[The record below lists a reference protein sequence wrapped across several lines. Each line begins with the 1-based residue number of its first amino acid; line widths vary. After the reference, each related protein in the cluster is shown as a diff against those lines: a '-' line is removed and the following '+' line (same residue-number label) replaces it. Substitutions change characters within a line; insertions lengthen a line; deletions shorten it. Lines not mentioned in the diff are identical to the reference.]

1 MCLGWLLP
9 ELCYPWKVILWNIL
23 FVPSA
28 HAATPPYVLKIS
40 QISAVFGKSRTYD
53 LETSRQH

>member
-23 FVPSA
+23 FVPGA